1 MSRLRSLT
9 NILCLLVTFSSSVA
23 FSSAPSLRTVSRLF
37 LLKQR
42 KDESSSDYF
51 LRLQDAARDP
61 KTFEEMSLSE
71 DVEEA
76 PKPIR
81 KGYQRI
87 EDWDAETKQS
97 SAWEE
102 KVQFDG
108 QRHGNR
114 FAQNNILL
122 KHLNNGW

>member
-1 MSRLRSLT
+1 
-9 NILCLLVTFSSSVA
+9 VA